1 MIDDRNILDELKGR
15 IATWCP
21 ADIDANALA
30 GVVDDAI
37 AHDASDISVGNAAVE
52 TVWPWVEQTKVKIST
67 RFYVPQRSRG
77 INATDASDLTINI
90 NTAFKSGAHTA
101 QVFMRVADLGAFVQ
115 NLRPIRDDLFFNK
128 NLSVGLDICKIEPGQ
143 WADVFGALNAISAA
157 SVIFVLSCDTG
168 DKSDFVGRFYGALNA
183 MDTFRGDVHFAPLA
197 NPTRAEQVVRLIEQ
211 IRPEKLT
218 NLRFF
223 IG

>member
-1 MIDDRNILDELKGR
+1 M
-15 IATWCP
+15 
-21 ADIDANALA
+21 
-30 GVVDDAI
+30 
-37 AHDASDISVGNAAVE
+37 
-52 TVWPWVEQTKVKIST
+52 
-67 RFYVPQRSRG
+67 RFRS
-77 INATDASDLTINI
+77 
-90 NTAFKSGAHTA
+90 
-101 QVFMRVADLGAFVQ
+101 Q

-128 NLSVGLDICKIEPGQ
+128 NLSVGLDICKIEPEQ